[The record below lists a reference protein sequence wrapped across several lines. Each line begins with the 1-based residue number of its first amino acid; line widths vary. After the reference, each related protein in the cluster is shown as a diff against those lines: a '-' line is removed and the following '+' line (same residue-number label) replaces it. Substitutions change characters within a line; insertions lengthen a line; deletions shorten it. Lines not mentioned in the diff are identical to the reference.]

1 MALEDVRVLTVAEL
15 SNYLL
20 IHRSTIYRLVR
31 TGNLPG
37 FRIGSD
43 WRFNVEEIDKWRL
56 EQTAPPPETGQ

>member
-1 MALEDVRVLTVAEL
+1 MALEDVRVMTVAEL
-15 SNYLL
+15 SNYLR

-56 EQTAPPPETGQ
+56 GQTAPPPETGQ